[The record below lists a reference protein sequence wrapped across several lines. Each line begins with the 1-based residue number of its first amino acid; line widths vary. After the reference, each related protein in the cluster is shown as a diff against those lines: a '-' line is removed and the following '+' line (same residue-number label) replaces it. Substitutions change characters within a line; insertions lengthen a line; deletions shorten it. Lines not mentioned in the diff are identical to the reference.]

1 MIKIILKSGLYS
13 LSSAAVLLFAVL
25 NAGAM
30 PLCIYDVNSP
40 QNVKTV
46 KKAGFNC
53 MQTYKQAPQ
62 ELSALA
68 QAAEANGL
76 KMLIYPDKLI
86 NSSELAN
93 ANKWPILALYLY
105 DEPDVA
111 RLSWRDV
118 KKLDGKAKKALP
130 GRQTAVV
137 VGQGSHAENYCKSAD
152 ILMVDWYPV
161 PHLNLSSFGKQI
173 EYAKKILAKNKMADK
188 PLWGVI
194 QAFDWKDF
202 KQYRPDDQRIG
213 RFPEKDEML
222 FMAYHGL
229 IHGINGVFFYT
240 FTVNGKNLP
249 EYSPEYWKRLKAVIK
264 ELNKTLPIFE
274 EGEILP
280 APGKTSA
287 NILAQRRLYK
297 GYYYDF
303 LLNLSEVQEP
313 LPAEFMQKTYKALYR
328 AKTKTLAPHSVTIL
342 RSKAK

>member
-1 MIKIILKSGLYS
+1 MIKIISKKG
-13 LSSAAVLLFAVL
+13 LLFILTAVVLSLAVL

-40 QNVKTV
+40 KDVKTV

-53 MQTYKQAPQ
+53 MQTYKQEPDV
-62 ELSALA
+62 LSALA
-68 QAAEANGL
+68 QAAEENSL

-86 NSSELAN
+86 NSSELSN

-118 KKLDGKAKKALP
+118 KKLDAKAKKAFP

-161 PHLNLSSFGKQI
+161 PHLNLTSFGKQI
-173 EYAKKILAKNKMADK
+173 EDAKKILSKNKMSDK

-229 IHGINGVFFYT
+229 IRGINGVFFYT
-240 FTVNGKNLP
+240 FTVNGKTLP
-249 EYSPEYWKRLKAVIK
+249 EYSTEYWKRLQAVIK
-264 ELNKTLPIFE
+264 ELNKTIPIFE
-274 EGEILP
+274 EGEISP
-280 APGKTSA
+280 MPEKIPA

-303 LLNLSEVQEP
+303 LLNISDIQEP
-313 LPAEFMQKTYKALYR
+313 LPEEFKQKTYKALYR
-328 AKTKTLAPHSVTIL
+328 AKKEELAPHSVMIL

>member
-1 MIKIILKSGLYS
+1 MIKIILKSGLHS
-13 LSSAAVLLFAVL
+13 LSAAAVLLLAVL

-30 PLCIYDVNSP
+30 PLCIYDVNTP
-40 QNVKTV
+40 KDVKTV

-53 MQTYKQAPQ
+53 IQTYTQSPQ

-76 KMLIYPDKLI
+76 KMLVYPDKLI
-86 NSSELAN
+86 GSGELAA

-118 KKLDGKAKKALP
+118 KKLDGKAKKAFP

-161 PHLNLSSFGKQI
+161 PHLDLSSFGKQI
-173 EYAKKILAKNKMADK
+173 EDAKKILAKNKMADK

-213 RFPEKDEML
+213 RFPTREEML

-229 IHGINGVFFYT
+229 IRGMNGVFFYT
-240 FTVNGKNLP
+240 FTVNGKTLP
-249 EYSPEYWKRLKAVIK
+249 EYAPKYWKILKSSVK
-264 ELNKTLPIFE
+264 QLNKTMPIFE

-280 APGKTSA
+280 SPEKASA

-303 LLNLSEVQEP
+303 LLNLSDVQEP
-313 LPAEFMQKTYKALYR
+313 LPEEFKQKTYKALYGS
-328 AKTKTLAPHSVTIL
+328 KTENLAPRSVMIL